1 MSFNPHANCWKLT
14 RLTEAVVTAV
24 VMLSTLLPGTSEGAE
39 LRVTTEYIYPTAY
52 EVRGGQIQIGPNGR
66 AVRVQESVVVPTAF
80 ATREVGVVFSVEATV
95 SSMNREAK
103 VITSLEPRNKNGNT
117 DLMIAATLGNLE
129 EACNLLN
136 RGAMVNAKNN
146 FGSTALMGAAAGGY
160 DEIVQRLLLKNAKAD
175 IKTRNGSTALM
186 FAAKNGQLRVVE
198 QLLAAGANVNE
209 GDSEGITALMYAVQ
223 GSYPAVVEKLLKSG
237 ARPDHA
243 DRHGTTPKA
252 LALKNNDR
260 DILVILTRGVGVK

>member
-1 MSFNPHANCWKLT
+1 VIVHNANCWKFT
-14 RLTEAVVTAV
+14 RLTEAVVIAV
-24 VMLSTLLPGTSEGAE
+24 VMLSMLLPGTSEGAE
-39 LRVTTEYIYPTAY
+39 LKVATEYIYPTAY
-52 EVRGGQIQIGPNGR
+52 EVRGGQIQSGPNGR
-66 AVRVQESVVVPTAF
+66 GSRVQESVVVPTAF

-95 SSMNREAK
+95 SGMNRDAK
-103 VITSLEPRNKNGNT
+103 VITSLEPRNKNDNT
-117 DLMIAATLGNLE
+117 ELMIAATLGKLNE
-129 EACNLLN
+129 VRNLLS
-136 RGAMVNAKNN
+136 RGAMVNARNN

-160 DEIVQRLLLKNAKAD
+160 DEIVQQLLLKNAKAD

-198 QLLAAGANVNE
+198 QLLAAGAKVNE

-260 DILVILTRGVGVK
+260 DVLVILTRGVGVK